1 MNTDDQAPGQPDSV
15 RLSHQ
20 PAAAHGHGHTAGACE
35 DGCGYGTDSEVTD
48 LDSELH

>member
-1 MNTDDQAPGQPDSV
+1 MNTDDQAPGQPEAES
-15 RLSHQ
+15 
-20 PAAAHGHGHTAGACE
+20 PAAAHGHGYTAGACE